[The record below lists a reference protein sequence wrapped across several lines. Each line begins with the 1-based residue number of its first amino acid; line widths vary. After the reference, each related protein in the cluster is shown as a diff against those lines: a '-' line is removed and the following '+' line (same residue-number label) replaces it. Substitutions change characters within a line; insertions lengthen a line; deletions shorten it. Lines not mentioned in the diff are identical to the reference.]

1 MVLSLKESKE
11 VLDIVTRFKKFLWD
25 FRDRKTG
32 LFKYR
37 ERLSQMALMG
47 QRSLIIDF
55 NDITLFD
62 RGLAHTIERDP
73 DTAIEAAS
81 RAIKELLMKENPEYA
96 ESIEKFYPRF
106 RNPSRVLKIRELTS
120 EYIGKFVAIEGIL
133 TRLTKVEARMVK
145 AVYKHADPECGAEF
159 EWPEEGEMGE
169 RIEKPPYCPVCGK
182 SGKFQLLL
190 HKSRFI
196 DWQKIVVQEKPEEI
210 PPGQIPRSIE
220 VVLTGD
226 LVDSARPGDRV
237 MITGILR
244 VMPTTSAQ
252 RGIGKSVFSFYLEA
266 NYVDV
271 QQKILEE
278 IEITREDEEKIRE
291 LARDPWVREKIIAS
305 IAPAIYGHWN
315 IKEAIALLLFGGVPK
330 LLPDGTRIRGDIHV
344 LLVGDPGTAKSQL
357 LQYTARLAPRGI
369 YTSGK
374 GSTAAGLTA
383 SVLRDKTTGEY
394 YLEAGAL
401 VLADGGVACL
411 HPNTRVIVNNEYV
424 KIEELFKQNDALKAY
439 SNGEPI
445 ELNYIK
451 GKVIGIDLRDLSSKQ
466 VVSTII
472 RRKHWKGKLIKLV
485 FESGYELLVT
495 PDHLLIDGDTL
506 EWKQAA
512 EFKVGDKVLSIQ
524 KIPGHNNDI
533 YILDIIPEE
542 WIAVLE
548 DKEKDEFN
556 KLIIQSHID
565 LPKIATR
572 LGKKFYTA
580 HNKLYISVGL
590 LRSVLKLTNKY
601 NEWRNKKIKYSRKA
615 RSESLLVYKITPEL
629 GYLMG
634 FVHGD
639 GYIVLNERRGFI
651 SITQSLKHK
660 QIIDKIINYI
670 TRVTG
675 KKPHMRRRRT
685 VSIIHGRKIVSDDVV
700 ITIRSLLLT
709 YIINYFLED
718 GLKRILRLP
727 DNVLKAFIA
736 GLIDS
741 DGSISIKRTR
751 RNNKRYEIVHVD
763 IILSDLEQARMIPLI
778 LRRFDIYS
786 RIRKARNTV
795 KVQITSRENVLRLLE
810 IIKPYSVKARNI
822 IVPLKKK
829 NISSIEGVIPKK
841 ISIEIARRLIEEFK
855 PYTLI
860 KLGLW
865 STLYEASIGKR
876 VLTRGLLDSILNKLY
891 DNEIPVHIKE
901 TMLMALKKDYYL
913 DRIVNIEY
921 IDYNGPVYDLYVP
934 GLHNF
939 LAEGIIVHNCIDEI
953 DKMREEDRSAIH
965 EALEQQSFH
974 KDFELILANGEKIR
988 IGEYVDSLMK
998 KHKNLVIKGLDTEIL
1013 PVEDLFLQTLDPLT
1027 GEVIVTRAD
1036 RISRHKAPDKFIK
1049 IQYSNGRTLLVTP
1062 EHPIPIIKKGRIEFV
1077 RADKIS
1083 KGVLVPGVIK
1093 YSLFRE
1099 PRENEIINHILK
1111 KIVFEKNELPYIVAE
1126 NYDEAKDLQDEL
1138 LEMNI
1143 LTFIVAKNGV
1153 YRIYPAGPRSLR
1165 ELLFKLENKGIE
1177 IEIDET
1183 FLSEVLEAHKYPET
1197 WYEILYSL
1205 GIGVFPLEA
1214 GAKELNIVIG
1224 CINRVEAELRA
1235 LSSILDQ
1242 GGFSADL
1249 VYLSRKK
1256 ELLVKIRDSLLEL
1269 RNRVKELEDVLGKDI
1284 AVHIVT
1290 NVEET
1295 INYDSE
1301 WVYDIT
1307 VEPTHLFVSN
1317 GLILHNTVSIA
1328 KAGIV
1333 ARLNAR
1339 ASVLAAGNPK
1349 FGRYD
1354 HTLPVSKNIDL
1365 PPPILS
1371 RFDLIFIVEDLPNV
1385 EKDTRLATHILN
1397 IHTDIDQARPLID
1410 TSLLKKYISYARRY
1424 IKPKLTEDAKKL
1436 LLDFYV
1442 SMRMSGVKNSETSD
1456 KPPAIAI
1463 TPRQLEALIRLSE
1476 AHAKMALKTKATIED
1491 AEEAIRLM
1499 YSTLRKVGYDVKSE
1513 TIDIDL
1519 IELGTPRSK
1528 QIQMKEFTRFI
1539 ENILSEKGEVTIQ
1552 ELFKLAKEKGFDKD
1566 FVIEMIRKLK
1576 KDGVIYEPRSGTI
1589 AKI

>member
-1 MVLSLKESKE
+1 MVLSLEESKE

-73 DTAIEAAS
+73 DIAIEAAS

-169 RIEKPPYCPVCGK
+169 RIEKPPYCPICGK

-252 RGIGKSVFSFYLEA
+252 RGVGKSVFSFYLEA

-401 VLADGGVACL
+401 VLADGGVA
-411 HPNTRVIVNNEYV
+411 
-424 KIEELFKQNDALKAY
+424 A
-439 SNGEPI
+439 
-445 ELNYIK
+445 
-451 GKVIGIDLRDLSSKQ
+451 
-466 VVSTII
+466 
-472 RRKHWKGKLIKLV
+472 
-485 FESGYELLVT
+485 
-495 PDHLLIDGDTL
+495 
-506 EWKQAA
+506 
-512 EFKVGDKVLSIQ
+512 
-524 KIPGHNNDI
+524 
-533 YILDIIPEE
+533 
-542 WIAVLE
+542 
-548 DKEKDEFN
+548 
-556 KLIIQSHID
+556 
-565 LPKIATR
+565 
-572 LGKKFYTA
+572 
-580 HNKLYISVGL
+580 
-590 LRSVLKLTNKY
+590 
-601 NEWRNKKIKYSRKA
+601 
-615 RSESLLVYKITPEL
+615 
-629 GYLMG
+629 
-634 FVHGD
+634 
-639 GYIVLNERRGFI
+639 
-651 SITQSLKHK
+651 
-660 QIIDKIINYI
+660 
-670 TRVTG
+670 
-675 KKPHMRRRRT
+675 
-685 VSIIHGRKIVSDDVV
+685 
-700 ITIRSLLLT
+700 
-709 YIINYFLED
+709 
-718 GLKRILRLP
+718 
-727 DNVLKAFIA
+727 
-736 GLIDS
+736 
-741 DGSISIKRTR
+741 
-751 RNNKRYEIVHVD
+751 
-763 IILSDLEQARMIPLI
+763 
-778 LRRFDIYS
+778 
-786 RIRKARNTV
+786 
-795 KVQITSRENVLRLLE
+795 
-810 IIKPYSVKARNI
+810 
-822 IVPLKKK
+822 
-829 NISSIEGVIPKK
+829 
-841 ISIEIARRLIEEFK
+841 
-855 PYTLI
+855 
-860 KLGLW
+860 
-865 STLYEASIGKR
+865 
-876 VLTRGLLDSILNKLY
+876 
-891 DNEIPVHIKE
+891 
-901 TMLMALKKDYYL
+901 
-913 DRIVNIEY
+913 
-921 IDYNGPVYDLYVP
+921 
-934 GLHNF
+934 
-939 LAEGIIVHNCIDEI
+939 IDEI
-953 DKMREEDRSAIH
+953 DKMREENRSAIH

-974 KDFELILANGEKIR
+974 KDFEIILANGEKIR

-998 KHKNLVIKGLDTEIL
+998 KHKDLVIKGLDTEIL
-1013 PVEDLFLQTLDPLT
+1013 IVEDLFLQTLDPST

-1049 IQYSNGRTLLVTP
+1049 IKYSNGRTLLVTP
-1062 EHPIPIIKKGRIEFV
+1062 EHPIPVIKKGRIEFV
-1077 RADKIS
+1077 RADKVS

-1093 YSLFRE
+1093 YSLLRE
-1099 PRENEIINHILK
+1099 PRENEIINLILK
-1111 KIVFEKNELPYIVAE
+1111 KVVFEKNELPYIVAK
-1126 NYDEAKDLQDEL
+1126 NYDEAKDLQDKL

-1143 LTFIVAKNGV
+1143 LTFIVAKNGI

-1165 ELLFKLENKGIE
+1165 EFLFKLENKGVE
-1177 IEIDET
+1177 IVIDET
-1183 FLSEVLEAHKYPET
+1183 FLSEVLESHKYPET

-1214 GAKELNIVIG
+1214 GVKELNIVIG
-1224 CINRVEAELRA
+1224 CINKVEAELKA

-1242 GGFSADL
+1242 GSFSADL
-1249 VYLSRKK
+1249 AYLSRKK

-1269 RNRVKELEDVLGKDI
+1269 RNRIKELEDVLGKDI
-1284 AVHIVT
+1284 VVHIVT

-1295 INYDSE
+1295 INYDSK

-1424 IKPKLTEDAKKL
+1424 VKPKLTEDAKKL

-1539 ENILSEKGEVTIQ
+1539 ENILSERDEVTIQ

-1576 KDGVIYEPRSGTI
+1576 KDGVIYEPRSGII